1 MLSNKVYQVNHL
13 SIIDKNII
21 NIIRSYYKLVPK
33 IFNLSESLFNS
44 KSNKQIDFKII
55 IIILREHYYIKNKK
69 IKIVL

>member
-55 IIILREHYYIKNKK
+55 IVILREHY
-69 IKIVL
+69 